1 MIKSYIMNYSKELID
16 SLVPDTG
23 LFVSDLE
30 VKFPKRSL
38 EEGSKVTRFA
48 PSPTGFLHI
57 GGVFTS
63 LVSERTAHQS
73 GGVFLLR
80 LEDTDDKREEVG
92 AEDLI
97 LEGLKHFG
105 INYDEGITKDG
116 EDGAYGPYK
125 QSERREI
132 YATCVR
138 HLLEKG
144 LAYPCF
150 CTPEDL
156 DQNRKIQETEKVR
169 TGYYGK
175 WATCRNLSEEIIN
188 EKIKNGEGFVI
199 RMKSLGTHE
208 NQSEFKDEVK
218 GKVKITENDRDE
230 VVLKRNG
237 LPTYHFAHV
246 VDDHFMRTTDV
257 IRADEWLP
265 SLPTH
270 IELFSHMGFTLP
282 RYAHISPIMKLDE
295 GNKRK
300 LSKRKDP
307 EASVSYYMERG
318 FPVEAV
324 MEYLINIGNSSFEPW
339 KKENNEKDFTY
350 FPFEISKMSKSGAL
364 FDMKKLE
371 FVAKEVL
378 ARYDTDKFFELF
390 ITWAEKY
397 NKEVAD
403 IFNKDI
409 GYSKKIFGIER
420 GGEKSRKD
428 FASFDE
434 VFHLTKYFFP
444 DLFDQEIESL
454 DNLGIFE
461 DKKEIAKEILS
472 ENIDKIAD
480 TSVSKDDWMLEM
492 REIASKYGFARDVKT
507 FKENPDNFKGQFGDF
522 AMILRKAITLR
533 ANTPD
538 LFSIIETIGAE
549 ETKRR
554 IKKVTSLI

>member
-1 MIKSYIMNYSKELID
+1 MNYSKELID

-23 LFVSDLE
+23 LSVADLE
-30 VKFPKRSL
+30 AKFPPRGLK
-38 EEGSKVTRFA
+38 EGARVTRFA

-57 GGVFTS
+57 GGIFTS

-73 GGVFLLR
+73 DGIFFLR
-80 LEDTDDKREEVG
+80 LEDTDDKREEAG

-116 EDGAYGPYK
+116 EVGSYGPYK

-156 DQNRKIQETEKVR
+156 DQNRKIQEGEKVR

-175 WATCRNLSEEIIN
+175 WATCRNLSEEVIK
-188 EKIKNGEGFVI
+188 EKIEKGEGFVI
-199 RMKSLGTHE
+199 RMKSLGSHE
-208 NQSEFKDEVK
+208 NQSEFIDEVK
-218 GKVKITENDRDE
+218 GRVKITENDRDE
-230 VVLKRNG
+230 VVLKRGG

-246 VDDHFMRTTDV
+246 VDDHFMRVTDV

-270 IELFSHMGFTLP
+270 IELFSHMGFSLP
-282 RYAHISPIMKLDE
+282 RYAHISPIMKLDD

-318 FPVEAV
+318 FPVLAV

-339 KKENNEKDFTY
+339 KKENLQKSFGE

-371 FVAKEVL
+371 FVSKEVL

-390 ITWAEKY
+390 IKWAEKY

-409 GYSKKIFGIER
+409 SYSKKIFGIER
-420 GGEKSRKD
+420 EGEKSRKD
-428 FASFDE
+428 FTSFDE
-434 VFHLTKYFFP
+434 VFPLTKYFFP
-444 DLFDQEIESL
+444 DLFDQEIESSTVL
-454 DNLGIFE
+454 DIFE
-461 DKKEIAKEILS
+461 DKKDLAKEILS

-480 TSVSKDDWMLEM
+480 ISISKDDWILEM
-492 REIASKYGFARDVKT
+492 REVASKYGFARDAKT

-533 ANTPD
+533 TNTPD
-538 LFSIIETIGAE
+538 LFSIIETIGQE

-554 IKKVTSLI
+554 IKKVVSLI

>member
-1 MIKSYIMNYSKELID
+1 MNYSKELIN

-23 LFVSDLE
+23 LSIADLE
-30 VKFPKRSL
+30 AKFPPRDLKD
-38 EEGSKVTRFA
+38 GSKVTRFA

-57 GGVFTS
+57 GGIFTS

-73 GGVFLLR
+73 GGVFFLR
-80 LEDTDDKREEVG
+80 LEDTDEKREEAG
-92 AEDLI
+92 AEDLV

-105 INYDEGITKDG
+105 IKYDEGITRGG
-116 EDGAYGPYK
+116 EIGSYGPYK

-150 CTPEDL
+150 CTSEEL
-156 DQNRKIQETEKVR
+156 EASRKIQETEKVR

-175 WATCRNLSEEIIN
+175 WATCRNLSEETIN

-199 RMKSLGTHE
+199 RMRSLGSHE
-208 NQSEFKDEVK
+208 NQSEFTDEVK
-218 GKVKITENDRDE
+218 GRVKITENDRDE
-230 VVLKRNG
+230 VVLKRGG

-270 IELFSHMGFTLP
+270 IELFSHMGFSLP

-339 KKENNEKDFTY
+339 KKENSQKSFEE

-371 FVAKEVL
+371 FVGKEVL
-378 ARYDTDKFFELF
+378 ARYDTDKFFGLF
-390 ITWAEKY
+390 IEWAEKY
-397 NKEVAD
+397 NKEVASV
-403 IFNKDI
+403 FNKDI
-409 GYSKKIFGIER
+409 NYSKKIFSIER

-428 FASFDE
+428 FACFDE
-434 VFHLTKYFFP
+434 VFEMTKYFFS
-444 DLFDQEIESL
+444 DLFDEEVNSVDISE
-454 DNLGIFE
+454 IFE
-461 DKKEIAKEILS
+461 DKKDLAKTILS
-472 ENIDKIAD
+472 ENLDQIANI
-480 TSVSKDDWMLEM
+480 SFGKDGWILEM
-492 REIASKYGFARDVKT
+492 REIASKYGFARDAKS

-522 AMILRKAITLR
+522 AMILRKSLTLR

-538 LFSIIETIGAE
+538 LFSIIETIGEE

-554 IKKVTSLI
+554 IKKQTSLI

>member
-1 MIKSYIMNYSKELID
+1 M
-16 SLVPDTG
+16 
-23 LFVSDLE
+23 
-30 VKFPKRSL
+30 
-38 EEGSKVTRFA
+38 TRFA

-57 GGVFTS
+57 GGIFTS

-73 GGVFLLR
+73 GGVFFLR
-80 LEDTDDKREEVG
+80 LEDTDEKREEAG
-92 AEDLI
+92 AEDLV

-105 INYDEGITKDG
+105 IKYDEGITRGG
-116 EDGAYGPYK
+116 EIGSYGPYK

-150 CTPEDL
+150 CTSEEL
-156 DQNRKIQETEKVR
+156 EASRKIQETEKVR

-175 WATCRNLSEEIIN
+175 WATCRNLSEETIN

-199 RMKSLGTHE
+199 RMRSLGSHE
-208 NQSEFKDEVK
+208 NQSEFTDEVK
-218 GKVKITENDRDE
+218 GRVKITENDRDE
-230 VVLKRNG
+230 VVLKRGG

-270 IELFSHMGFTLP
+270 IELFSHMGFSLP

-339 KKENNEKDFTY
+339 KKENSQKSFEE

-371 FVAKEVL
+371 FVGKEVL
-378 ARYDTDKFFELF
+378 ARYDTDKFFGLF
-390 ITWAEKY
+390 IEWAEKY
-397 NKEVAD
+397 NKEVASV
-403 IFNKDI
+403 FNKDI
-409 GYSKKIFGIER
+409 NYSKKIFSIER

-428 FASFDE
+428 FACFDE
-434 VFHLTKYFFP
+434 VFEMTKYFFS
-444 DLFDQEIESL
+444 DLFDEEVNSVDISE
-454 DNLGIFE
+454 IFE
-461 DKKEIAKEILS
+461 DKKDLAKTILS
-472 ENIDKIAD
+472 ENLDQIANI
-480 TSVSKDDWMLEM
+480 SFGKDGWILEM
-492 REIASKYGFARDVKT
+492 REIASKYGFARDAKS

-522 AMILRKAITLR
+522 AMILRKSLTLR

-538 LFSIIETIGAE
+538 LFSIIETIGEE

-554 IKKVTSLI
+554 IKKQTSLI

>member
-1 MIKSYIMNYSKELID
+1 MNYSKELID

-23 LFVSDLE
+23 FSVADLE
-30 VKFPKRSL
+30 AKFPPRDLKD
-38 EEGSKVTRFA
+38 GSKVTRFA

-57 GGVFTS
+57 GGIFTS

-73 GGVFLLR
+73 GGVFFLR
-80 LEDTDDKREEVG
+80 LEDTDEKREEAG
-92 AEDLI
+92 AEDLV

-105 INYDEGITKDG
+105 IKYDEGITRGG
-116 EDGAYGPYK
+116 EIGSYGPYK

-150 CTPEDL
+150 CTSEEL
-156 DQNRKIQETEKVR
+156 EASRKIQETEKVR

-175 WATCRNLSEEIIN
+175 WATCRNLSEETIN

-199 RMKSLGTHE
+199 RMRSLGSHE
-208 NQSEFKDEVK
+208 NQSEFADEVK
-218 GKVKITENDRDE
+218 GRVKITENDRDE
-230 VVLKRNG
+230 VVLKRGG

-270 IELFSHMGFTLP
+270 IELFSHMGFSLP

-339 KKENNEKDFTY
+339 KKENSQKSFEE

-364 FDMKKLE
+364 FDMKKLD
-371 FVAKEVL
+371 FVGKEVL

-390 ITWAEKY
+390 IEWAKKY
-397 NKEVAD
+397 NKEVASV
-403 IFNKDI
+403 FNKDI
-409 GYSKKIFGIER
+409 NYSKKIFSIER

-428 FASFDE
+428 FASFDD
-434 VFHLTKYFFP
+434 VFTMTKYFFS
-444 DLFDQEIESL
+444 DLFDEEVNSV
-454 DNLGIFE
+454 DTSEIFE
-461 DKKEIAKEILS
+461 DKKDLAKTIITENMDQIANVDLG
-472 ENIDKIAD
+472 
-480 TSVSKDDWMLEM
+480 KDGWILEM
-492 REIASKYGFARDVKT
+492 REIASKYGFARDAKS

-522 AMILRKAITLR
+522 AMILRKSLTLR

-538 LFSIIETIGAE
+538 LFLIIETIGAE
-549 ETKRR
+549 EAKRR
-554 IKKVTSLI
+554 MQKLISFI

>member
-1 MIKSYIMNYSKELID
+1 MNYSKELIN

-23 LFVSDLE
+23 LSIADLE
-30 VKFPKRSL
+30 AKFPKRDL
-38 EEGSKVTRFA
+38 GEASKVTRFA

-57 GGVFTS
+57 GGIFTS

-73 GGVFLLR
+73 GGVFFLR
-80 LEDTDDKREEVG
+80 LEDTDEKREEAG
-92 AEDLI
+92 AEDLV

-105 INYDEGITKDG
+105 IKYDEGITRGG
-116 EDGAYGPYK
+116 EIGSYGPYK

-150 CTPEDL
+150 CTSEEL
-156 DQNRKIQETEKVR
+156 EASRKIQETEKVR

-175 WATCRNLSEEIIN
+175 WATCRNLSEETIN

-199 RMKSLGTHE
+199 RMRSLGSHE
-208 NQSEFKDEVK
+208 NQSEFTDEVK
-218 GKVKITENDRDE
+218 GRVKITENDRDE
-230 VVLKRNG
+230 VVLKRGG

-270 IELFSHMGFTLP
+270 IELFSHMGFSLP

-339 KKENNEKDFTY
+339 KKENSQKSFEE

-371 FVAKEVL
+371 FVGKEVL
-378 ARYDTDKFFELF
+378 ARYDTDKFFGLF
-390 ITWAEKY
+390 IEWAEKY
-397 NKEVAD
+397 NKEVASV
-403 IFNKDI
+403 FNKDI
-409 GYSKKIFGIER
+409 NYSKKIFSIER

-428 FASFDE
+428 FACFDE
-434 VFHLTKYFFP
+434 VFEMTKYFFS
-444 DLFDQEIESL
+444 DLFDEEVNSVDISE
-454 DNLGIFE
+454 IFE
-461 DKKEIAKEILS
+461 DKKDLAKTILS
-472 ENIDKIAD
+472 ENLDQIANI
-480 TSVSKDDWMLEM
+480 SFGKDGWILEM
-492 REIASKYGFARDVKT
+492 REIASKYGFARDAKS

-522 AMILRKAITLR
+522 AMILRKSLTLR

-538 LFSIIETIGAE
+538 LFSIIETIGEE

-554 IKKVTSLI
+554 IKKQTSLI